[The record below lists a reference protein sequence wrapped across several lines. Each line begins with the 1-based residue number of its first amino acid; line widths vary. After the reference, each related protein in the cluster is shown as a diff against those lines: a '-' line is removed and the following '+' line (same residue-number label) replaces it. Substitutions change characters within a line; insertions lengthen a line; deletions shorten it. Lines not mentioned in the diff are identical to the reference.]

1 MAEPRPNG
9 PIVHLGFDSC
19 GGEALARL
27 FRTNDLSALVWEKG
41 ALARE
46 IVYRDAANRRAPS
59 DWQRA
64 DLLAELHHHDTSRA
78 PAFGF
83 ERFEWLDR
91 QLPGATFVLTLRD
104 VEGWAADRLGAT
116 TLGRSA
122 RETARRLGCA
132 PSDLPEIWIADWDR
146 HITRVRAHFADR
158 PNYLEIDLEGLDWHA
173 LRERLA
179 RGGVTGLDRLPPRPA
194 ERVLDFG
201 AVPAAGRVMD
211 LLTETAPIISHGGPI
226 DQALVDELL
235 PFCLGV
241 MRHGTE
247 GVADPGRSFSDIY
260 AYHDGA
266 GGVFGRS
273 GMRAEIDFD
282 PLHDQFVARP
292 VGGKI
297 DRTEAVLNQLHTLGR
312 LTPVQIDMADAR
324 HFGAAGRPQ
333 TQYPTLTYNR
343 REGAVNVVLWPL
355 PGFHEIGT
363 PAFALP
369 YNPDSVSFDEKEDR
383 VMWRGNLSGV
393 SRRPGGANGPGAI
406 RLAGIIGDE
415 QRSPLE
421 RAAAAR
427 AMRTIPRLAVLER
440 YGARTDMD
448 LGLVMSLAIKRA
460 GEMPQLDAAIRPRL
474 SIRQML
480 SCRWQLCLAGYDV
493 GTNFVW
499 AANSNSVVLKE
510 EAGWEVY
517 FSALFR
523 PWEHYVPLA
532 PAAADLEE
540 RLDWARANPA
550 LTAQMSAES
559 RHQVHRLADYPTQR
573 ALMRA
578 IAESIPAIPPPFGS

>member
-1 MAEPRPNG
+1 MAETRPHG
-9 PIVHLGFDSC
+9 PVVHLGFDSC

-27 FRTNDLSALVWEKG
+27 FRTNDLTALVWEKG
-41 ALARE
+41 VLARE
-46 IVYRDAANRRAPS
+46 IVYRDATDRRAPS

-64 DLLAELHHHDTSRA
+64 HLLAELHHHDTSRA

-91 QLPGATFVLTLRD
+91 HLPGATFVLTLRD
-104 VEGWAADRLGAT
+104 VEGWVADRLGAT

-132 PSDLPEIWIADWDR
+132 PADLPEIWMADWDR
-146 HITRVRAHFADR
+146 HVARVRTHFAER
-158 PNYLEIDLEGLDWHA
+158 ANYLEIDLEGLDWHG
-173 LRERLA
+173 LRDRLE
-179 RGGVTGLDRLPPRPA
+179 RGGVAGLDRLPPRPA

-201 AVPAAGRVMD
+201 AVTAAGRVLD
-211 LLTETAPIISHGGPI
+211 LLTETAPIIRQDGPV

-241 MRHGTE
+241 MRNGAEGT
-247 GVADPGRSFSDIY
+247 ANPARSFSDIY

-266 GGVFGRS
+266 GGVFGRT

-282 PLHDQFVARP
+282 QRHDRFAARP
-292 VGGKI
+292 INGKI
-297 DRTEAVLNQLHTLGR
+297 ERTDAVLNQLHALGR
-312 LTPVQIDMADAR
+312 TMPVQVDMADAR
-324 HFGAAGRPQ
+324 YFGAAGRPQ
-333 TQYPTLTYNR
+333 TSHPTLTYNR
-343 REGAVNVVLWPL
+343 REGAENVVLWPL

-363 PAFALP
+363 PSFALP
-369 YNPDSVSFDEKEDR
+369 SNPDEIAFADKDDSV
-383 VMWRGNLSGV
+383 VWRGNLAGV
-393 SRRPGGANGPGAI
+393 SVRPDGSNGPGAVQ
-406 RLAGIIGDE
+406 LARIINDDG
-415 QRSPLE
+415 RSDLE
-421 RAAAAR
+421 RGAAAR
-427 AMRTIPRLAVLER
+427 AIRTIPRLAVVER
-440 YGARTDMD
+440 FASRPDMD

-460 GEMPQLDAAIRPRL
+460 GDLPQLASVTRPRM

-550 LTAQMSAES
+550 LTAQMSAAS
-559 RHQVHRLADYPTQR
+559 RQQVHRLADYPTQR